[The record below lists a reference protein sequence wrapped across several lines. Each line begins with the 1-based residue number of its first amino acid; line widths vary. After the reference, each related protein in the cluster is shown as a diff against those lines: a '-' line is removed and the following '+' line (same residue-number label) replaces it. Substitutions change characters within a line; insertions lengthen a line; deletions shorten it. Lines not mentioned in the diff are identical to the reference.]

1 MFGADRVMLGSME
14 LRGFEA
20 GKAAVVAGWATSAQE
35 VSLLSGRTAFPFPA
49 ELVGSWPKVA
59 DDVRSYLYYVGGEPV
74 GYGELWLDDDEDEI
88 ELARIIVRPGS
99 RGRGIGTAFVKA
111 LLGPALEAGYSE
123 VFLRVRPDNDVAIRT
138 YRRVGFEY
146 VAADL
151 ADEWNKDQP
160 VAYTW
165 MQYPTATC

>member
-1 MFGADRVMLGSME
+1 ME
-14 LRGFEA
+14 LRAFKVGQ
-20 GKAAVVAGWATSAQE
+20 AAEVAGWATSAQE
-35 VSLLSGRTAFPFPA
+35 VGLLSGRNAYPFPG

-59 DDVRSYLYYVGGEPV
+59 DDVRSYLYYVNGEPV
-74 GYGELWLDDDEDEI
+74 GYAELWLDDEEDEV

-111 LLGPALEAGYSE
+111 LLGPALEAGYSD

-146 VAADL
+146 VPADL
-151 ADEWNKDQP
+151 ADEWNKNQP

-165 MQYPTATC
+165 MQYPTSSQV

>member
-1 MFGADRVMLGSME
+1 ME
-14 LRGFEA
+14 LRGFDV
-20 GKAAVVAGWATSAQE
+20 GKAAVVAGWATSARE
-35 VSLLSGRTAFPFPA
+35 VSLLSGRTQFPFPA
-49 ELVGSWPKVA
+49 ELARSWAKPA
-59 DDVRSYLYYVGGEPV
+59 DDVRCYLYYVSGEPV
-74 GYGELWLDDDEDEI
+74 GYGELWLDDEEDEV

-111 LLGPALEAGYSE
+111 LLGPALEAGYSD

-165 MQYPTATC
+165 MQYPAAAG